1 MKSVQPL
8 GLSSATA
15 TASGLAFLVFFACAG
30 SPPGPS
36 AAGQSLLPACP
47 QTPNCVCS
55 DGPDPGHRVPP
66 YRLAAPPE
74 DAWRSLGKVI
84 AEFPR
89 TEVVSAT
96 DTDLHAEVKSRL
108 FGFVDDVVFQLRPTQ
123 QIIAVRSAS
132 RTGYSD
138 LGVNRKRVEEIRQK
152 LKELKVV
159 E

>member
-1 MKSVQPL
+1 MKSDQPRGSLSAIASAL
-8 GLSSATA
+8 GLASLVFIAAGGAGPDSAT
-15 TASGLAFLVFFACAG
+15 
-30 SPPGPS
+30 
-36 AAGQSLLPACP
+36 AGQSLLAPCP
-47 QTPNCVCS
+47 GKPNCVCS
-55 DGPDPGHRVPP
+55 DDPDQGHRVPP

-89 TEVVSAT
+89 TEVVSVT
-96 DTDLHAEVKSRL
+96 ETDLHAQVKSRL

-123 QIIAVRSAS
+123 NVIAVRSAS

-138 LGVNRKRVEEIRQK
+138 LGVNRRRIEEIRQK